1 MLALP
6 SMAQL
11 VDSTYLD
18 NDYTELDNI
27 LTASYIRC
35 DYKFSDFFE
44 KRTINLANRSID
56 KIVRYE
62 DASAKV
68 FQDTSFFFADSN
80 RLTKIVVYNHGQRQ
94 GAYIKFWPNGTFM
107 RYENY
112 NADTLLEGK
121 CYAVDGSKLVYFPEE
136 KMPTFPG
143 GMNALYAYLVD
154 NIKYPEKA
162 RKKGIEGR
170 VRVKFVIQQDGS
182 VADLKVQKS
191 IDPLLDAEALRVVQ
205 NMPHWIPG
213 EQEGKAVKVQFV
225 LPISFSLQ

>member
-6 SMAQL
+6 SIAQL

-18 NDYTELDNI
+18 NDYADLDNV
-27 LTASYIRC
+27 LTASYVRY
-35 DYKFSDFFE
+35 DYKKQGYFE
-44 KRTINLANRSID
+44 QQTINLANRSID
-56 KIVRYE
+56 KINRFD
-62 DASAKV
+62 DATAKV
-68 FQDTSFFFADSN
+68 LHDTSFFYTDSN
-80 RLTKIVVYNHGQRQ
+80 RLSKLVVYNQGKRQ
-94 GAYIKFWPNGTFM
+94 GSYIKYWSNGSIM
-107 RYENY
+107 RHEIY
-112 NADTLLEGK
+112 NADTLLVGK
-121 CYAVDGSKLVYFPEE
+121 CYAMDGAKLAYFPEE

-170 VRVKFVIQQDGS
+170 VRVKFIIQQDGS